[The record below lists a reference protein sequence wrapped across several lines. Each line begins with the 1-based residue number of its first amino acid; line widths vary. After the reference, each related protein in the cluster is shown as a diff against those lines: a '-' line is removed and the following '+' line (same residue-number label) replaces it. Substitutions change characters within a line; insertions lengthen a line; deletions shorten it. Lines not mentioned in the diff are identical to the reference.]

1 MSSTV
6 TSAPADVKSNAP
18 DSYDIVIAGGGA
30 TACIVAARVAEADRS
45 LKILILEVSSLL
57 VNLECCVLTG
67 VE

>member
-6 TSAPADVKSNAP
+6 PTDVNSNA
-18 DSYDIVIAGGGA
+18 YDIVIAGGGA
-30 TACIVAARVAEADRS
+30 TACIVASRVAEADRS

-57 VNLECCVLTG
+57 VVLERPVLTV

>member
-6 TSAPADVKSNAP
+6 TSAL

-45 LKILILEVSSLL
+45 LKILILEVRTLL
-57 VNLECCVLTG
+57 LT
-67 VE
+67 